1 MSGTIGVRR
10 RRVDGEAK
18 VRGTTRYAADLP
30 VPGILHARLV
40 LSTEAHARIAGI
52 DTEAARAVP
61 GVVAVLTAADLPV
74 SPDAPGRA
82 GEPLA
87 RDEVVFAGQPVAMV
101 VAETEAAATDGVDQ
115 VVVDLEPLEAVL
127 DVEAAMAPGA
137 PRARAAGQ
145 DAAARTSAAPTPRS
159 AAGTTTRPRRT
170 SPTTSTGACGWPTA
184 TRPRRSRRADATA
197 SGRLRTPWVYQAYLE
212 PQSATAW
219 LDFDGTVV
227 VQSATQGAF
236 ATRQG
241 LAELL
246 DLPLDRVRVRP
257 TPLGGAFGGKL
268 MLPEPLAAAAAL
280 VLKRPV
286 RVAFTRM
293 EDFAAAN
300 PAPAE
305 LLDARDRRVA
315 RRAGSRRS
323 ARASSATAG

>member
-1 MSGTIGVRR
+1 M
-10 RRVDGEAK
+10 
-18 VRGTTRYAADLP
+18 RGATRYAADLP

-40 LSTEAHARIAGI
+40 LSTEAHARIAAI

-137 PRARAAGQ
+137 PRARTAGQ
-145 DAAARTSAAPTPRS
+145 DRGGADVGGAHASVGGGDDDAPEEDLSDNVNGRLRLANGDAAAALAA
-159 AAGTTTRPRRT
+159 
-170 SPTTSTGACGWPTA
+170 
-184 TRPRRSRRADATA
+184 ADATA
-197 SGRLRTPWVYQAYLE
+197 SGRLRTPWIYQAYLE

-219 LDFDGTVV
+219 LDFDGTLV

-280 VLKRPV
+280 AAEPPGAASRSRAWRTSRRRTPRRPSCSTS
-286 RVAFTRM
+286 R
-293 EDFAAAN
+293 
-300 PAPAE
+300 P
-305 LLDARDRRVA
+305 A
-315 RRAGSRRS
+315 RRARARSRRS